1 MPGLPQPRG
10 RPIVARTIPCQ
21 RDLFDIP
28 AGVAWLNC
36 AYMSP
41 LMRPAIEAG
50 IAGVRRKAHP
60 WTVSPA
66 DFFTESEEARG
77 LFARIVGASADDIA
91 IVPSASYG
99 MEVAAQN
106 LEAPPG
112 TRILVL
118 DEQFP
123 SNVYP
128 WRELATRAGA
138 RVDAVPRPA
147 DDDWTRAVLGAIGPD
162 VSIAALP
169 NNHWTDGGL
178 LDLERI
184 GAALRHVGAALAID
198 ATQSLGALPLD
209 VGRVRPDFLVAASYK
224 WLLGPYSVGFLYVDP
239 KHHGGRPLENNWI
252 ARAGSEDFAG
262 LVRYRDDYQPGARR
276 FDMGERAN
284 FALMPQAVATMSQLL
299 DWGIPAIQRTLAEL
313 TGGIAARAA
322 ALGIASVPADRRA
335 GHYLGL
341 RFPGGIPDGLGR
353 RLAEERIFI
362 SVRGAS
368 MRVTPHLYNTDEDID
383 RFLAVLERGIAQP

>member
-1 MPGLPQPRG
+1 MALP
-10 RPIVARTIPCQ
+10 IPCQ
-21 RDLFDIP
+21 RTLFDIP
-28 AGVAWLNC
+28 ADVAWLNC

-50 IAGVRRKAHP
+50 ISGVRRKAQP

-77 LFARIVGASADDIA
+77 LFARIVNASADEIA
-91 IVPSASYG
+91 VVPSASYG
-99 MEVAAQN
+99 LEVAAHN
-106 LEAPPG
+106 IAAPPG
-112 TRILVL
+112 SRILL
-118 DEQFP
+118 LEEQFP

-128 WRELATRAGA
+128 WRALAARSGA
-138 RVDAVPRPA
+138 RIDTVPRPA
-147 DDDWTRAVLGAIGPD
+147 DDDWTRAVLAAIGPD

-209 VGRVRPDFLVAASYK
+209 VRRVRPDFLAAASYK
-224 WLLGPYSVGFLYVDP
+224 WMMGPYSIGFLYVDP
-239 KHHGGRPLENNWI
+239 KHHGGRPLEHNWI
-252 ARAGSEDFAG
+252 TRAGSEDFSG

-276 FDMGERAN
+276 FDMGERSN
-284 FALMPQAVATMSQLL
+284 FALMPQAVATMRQIL
-299 DWGIPAIQRTLAEL
+299 DWGVVNIRDTLSAL
-313 TGGIAARAA
+313 NADIAARAA
-322 ALGIASVPADRRA
+322 ALGIGSVAADRRA

-341 RFPGGIPDGLGR
+341 RFPDGVPDGLGQ
-353 RLAEERIFI
+353 RLAGEKIFI

-368 MRVTPHLYNTDEDID
+368 MRVTPHLYNTDDDID
-383 RFLAVLERGIAQP
+383 RFFDALRRAL